1 MGVKDVEANA
11 EFYRTFGF
19 KQLENSTNPV
29 PWVLFTD
36 GENQMLVHQN
46 GNSYTGMTY
55 FSPDA
60 KERAEKLEEM
70 GLNVSK
76 TSIQLSD
83 GTTTFQA
90 TIQSPDDYMVRLVEK
105 QDVAVSEGTVKE
117 APIKGITKCGD
128 FGEFSSYV
136 ADLDQA
142 LAFWEQLGFTHVQKY
157 AEPYPWAII
166 QDGFITL
173 GLHNTSE
180 FAKMKRP
187 AMTYFAKD
195 QSAVVEFVKEQ
206 GFTIFTETGPNSIV
220 VEGPDKQQLFLFQW

>member
-1 MGVKDVEANA
+1 
-11 EFYRTFGF
+11 
-19 KQLENSTNPV
+19 
-29 PWVLFTD
+29 
-36 GENQMLVHQN
+36 
-46 GNSYTGMTY
+46 MTY

-60 KERAEKLEEM
+60 KDRAKKLEAM
-70 GLNVSK
+70 DVKISK
-76 TSIQLSD
+76 KVVDMSD
-83 GTTTFQA
+83 GTSTFQGV
-90 TIQSPDDYMVRLVEK
+90 IQSPNDYVVRIVEK

-117 APIKGITKCGD
+117 APIKGITKCRD

-136 ADLDQA
+136 ADLDQT
-142 LAFWEQLGFTHVQKY
+142 LAFWAQLGFTHVQKY

-180 FAKMKRP
+180 FAHMKRP

-195 QSAVVEFVKEQ
+195 QSAIVEFVKEQ
-206 GFTIFTETGPNSIV
+206 EFTIVTETGKNNIV